1 MNQIITSNIAH
12 VHRTVDYTL
21 KHKRLFIPLMLL
33 ALLTSDSLRHIILQ
47 SLSDAFLQVT
57 IFVAVTLCIYYFLLD
72 RFPMLDLGY
81 VRSNHPSF
89 EIPVAAM
96 LGVLP
101 GCGGAI
107 IVVTQFTK
115 KQASFGSVVA
125 VLTATMGDAAFLL
138 LATRPVDGAI
148 ILSMGL
154 VVGIIS
160 GVIVNKIHPPTFLH
174 PESLPVTNKQI
185 NTKPSFTQQCGY
197 TFWRL
202 WMLPSLVIGA
212 LLTTQFDFDTLIA
225 GLNEYIMY
233 FGAFGAFAVT
243 VMWSMSS
250 KGENYQDIISEDDT
264 EKPYSKFNKVM
275 QDTHFVTAWVVTAF
289 VLYEVAINMLGLD
302 LKQWFSHYAVFA
314 PLIGLL
320 IGLLPGCG
328 PQILVTTL
336 YIQGII
342 PFSALA
348 ANAISNDG
356 DALFPAI
363 ALVPKAAMVATLYS
377 ALPALLVGYGIYW
390 INGI

>member
-1 MNQIITSNIAH
+1 MSHILISNIQH
-12 VHRTVDYTL
+12 MQKSVGKTL

-33 ALLTSDSLRHIILQ
+33 ALLMSDSLRTIILQ
-47 SLSDAFLQVT
+47 SLADAFLQVT

-81 VRSNHPSF
+81 VRINHPSF
-89 EIPVAAM
+89 EVPVAAM
-96 LGVLP
+96 LGALP

-138 LATRPVDGAI
+138 LATKPVDGAI

-174 PESLPVTNKQI
+174 PESLPTTNEKI

-243 VMWSMSS
+243 LMWAMSS
-250 KGENYQDIISEDDT
+250 KGEII
-264 EKPYSKFNKVM
+264 K
-275 QDTHFVTAWVVTAF
+275 
-289 VLYEVAINMLGLD
+289 I
-302 LKQWFSHYAVFA
+302 
-314 PLIGLL
+314 
-320 IGLLPGCG
+320 
-328 PQILVTTL
+328 
-336 YIQGII
+336 
-342 PFSALA
+342 
-348 ANAISNDG
+348 
-356 DALFPAI
+356 
-363 ALVPKAAMVATLYS
+363 
-377 ALPALLVGYGIYW
+377 
-390 INGI
+390 